1 MSSLNRSRG
10 GGSDSSLATPKM
22 PRRPIVVDLDDM
34 QELSTRDLRVSM
46 SSRVVHRRER
56 CRGKPAPLPEPASRL
71 VPNLLY
77 TFPRL
82 LRASRLT
89 TSPQSIKQR

>member
-10 GGSDSSLATPKM
+10 SGSDISLATPKM

-46 SSRVVHRRER
+46 SSRVPFLSLRPVRSRTCFIPSRAYCERRD
-56 CRGKPAPLPEPASRL
+56 
-71 VPNLLY
+71 
-77 TFPRL
+77 
-82 LRASRLT
+82 
-89 TSPQSIKQR
+89 